1 MGTLFCWP
9 PISSLF
15 FSSHIYRSCKIDW
28 KEEKYENK
36 KWNRELENVYQRRR
50 LEMYHTL
57 FAWSIALMC
66 GMRKARVSN
75 FQVKTFKKKT
85 KDLLSAKTKRNDI
98 KRKKCKDKSKSSESF
113 KSSYAAYARLVSSVV
128 LKCRLPMRAES
139 YALIILFMIKLSIC
153 MLPVFFFF
161 LLTIFFS
168 LLYAEFFRVQFLCR
182 AAVLSKLFSS
192 ANQSDDHFS
201 LSWLVCRWA
210 SLHVYSNFE
219 WK

>member
-1 MGTLFCWP
+1 MKWVRYFVDLLFLLC
-9 PISSLF
+9 F
-15 FSSHIYRSCKIDW
+15 FSHIYRSCKIDW

-50 LEMYHTL
+50 LKMYHTL

-161 LLTIFFS
+161 LLTIFF
-168 LLYAEFFRVQFLCR
+168 LFFTLNFSVFSFFAALRCSQNFL
-182 AAVLSKLFSS
+182 VPLIS
-192 ANQSDDHFS
+192 QTII
-201 LSWLVCRWA
+201 LV
-210 SLHVYSNFE
+210 
-219 WK
+219 